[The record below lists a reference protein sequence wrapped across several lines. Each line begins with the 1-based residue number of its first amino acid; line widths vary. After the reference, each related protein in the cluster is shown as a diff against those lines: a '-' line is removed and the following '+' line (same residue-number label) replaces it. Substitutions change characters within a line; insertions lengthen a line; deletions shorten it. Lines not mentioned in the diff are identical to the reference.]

1 MKPSFYLYLIAVVV
15 FIAGQE
21 SHLFADRTAQIL
33 YFRAPKDAPK
43 SAVIYQAS
51 EAPFEAELKRNNFS
65 KSFKLSDGDIVLHFL
80 GSKLVEGEEFPVG
93 APSVSVPAAYE
104 KVLILAFTDPQNP
117 VLPVRFKVI
126 NANQGS
132 FGEGDRMFINFT
144 DNKIAGAVG
153 RKKLELGPFS
163 VAVVKD
169 AAGPK
174 EEYSV
179 SLDRLAPEQDKP
191 VTFIRQ
197 NWRQSAN
204 QRSLIFI
211 FSPPGGSGVTYYNAP
226 IRNL

>member
-1 MKPSFYLYLIAVVV
+1 MKPRLCLYLIAVVV
-15 FIAGQE
+15 FVAGQD
-21 SHLFADRTAQIL
+21 SQLFADRTAQIL

-43 SAVIYQAS
+43 SVVIYQAS
-51 EAPFEAELKRNNFS
+51 EAPFEAKLKRNNFS
-65 KSFKLSDGDIVLHFL
+65 KSFKLSSGDLVLRFL
-80 GSKLVEGEEFPVG
+80 GSKIVEGEEFPVG

-104 KVLILAFTDPQNP
+104 KILILAFPDPQNP

-153 RKKLELGPFS
+153 RKKLELDPLS
-163 VAVVKD
+163 IAVVKN

-174 EEYSV
+174 EEYPV
-179 SLDRLAPEQDKP
+179 SLDRLAPGQNKP

-197 NWRQSAN
+197 NWRQSAT

-226 IRNL
+226 VRNL